1 MSIGHKASVMQ
12 TFRLMVYQ
20 RALHPE
26 LFDLQGRR
34 MYRHG
39 DYEAEIWVYPL
50 GHVVRFQIDGQCLT
64 ETVIQ
69 EGDHLPEHGLV
80 HALPCLGEKEFEL
93 QPTDS
98 TDSIGYVTTVQT
110 EALTDN
116 LYLTTYREMMDFA
129 KENDALCHDWLDETG
144 ADNLSVLDVQ
154 KFQKEF
160 HFQSYHLINS
170 CNMVLRTQSIF
181 ESI

>member
-26 LFDLQGRR
+26 LFSLQGRR

-39 DYEAEIWVYPL
+39 DYEAEIWIYPL
-50 GHVVRFQIDGQCLT
+50 GHVIRFQIDGQCLT

-98 TDSIGYVTTVQT
+98 IGYVTTVQT
-110 EALTDN
+110 EALTDS
-116 LYLTTYREMMDFA
+116 LYSTTYQEMMDFA
-129 KENDALCHDWLDETG
+129 EENDTMCHKWSDEMG
-144 ADNLSVLDVQ
+144 DNSLSVLDVQ

-160 HFQSYHLINS
+160 HFQSYHLISS